1 VYLIFAEIITLGSN
15 ENLITLFSY
24 LCRYAAENGK
34 IPSITEMSDEL
45 GMSVATLREQLEVTR
60 ALGIIESRPRKGIRL
75 LPYSFKHAVVQSVT
89 YAMAIDD
96 SNFQYYSD
104 LRIQIENAYWYRA
117 VCMLEEKDH
126 NALLEILEKANQKLN
141 GDPVQIPHIEHR
153 DLHLSIYK
161 RLDNPF
167 VTGILEAYWDLYESI
182 GLAVYT
188 DLDYLSRVWSYHRR
202 MVDSI
207 ISGEY
212 WIGQKLLLEHMDLLY
227 KRIESKSIH
236 QFE

>member
-1 VYLIFAEIITLGSN
+1 MGKN
-15 ENLITLFSY
+15 EQLITLYSY
-24 LCRYAAENGK
+24 LCQQAAEKGK

-45 GMSVATLREQLEVTR
+45 SISVATLREQLEVTR

-75 LPYSFKHAVVQSVT
+75 LPYSFKPAVVQSVS
-89 YAMAIDD
+89 YAVAVDD
-96 SNFQYYSD
+96 SNFQHYSD

-117 VCMLEEKDH
+117 VSLLEEQDH
-126 NALLEILEKANQKLN
+126 KVLVDILDKADKKLT
-141 GDPVQIPHIEHR
+141 GDPVQIPHLEHR
-153 DLHLSIYK
+153 NLHLTIYK
-161 RLDNPF
+161 RLANPF

-188 DLDYLSRVWSYHRR
+188 DLNYLSRVWSYHRR

-207 ISGEY
+207 TSGEY
-212 WIGQKLLLEHMDLLY
+212 WLGQKVLMEHMDLLY
-227 KRIESKSIH
+227 KRFESKPVV

>member
-1 VYLIFAEIITLGSN
+1 MTLASN
-15 ENLITLFSY
+15 DLLITIYFY
-24 LCRYAAENGK
+24 LCQHSAENGK
-34 IPSITEMSDEL
+34 IPSITAMSDDL
-45 GMSVATLREQLEVTR
+45 GISVATLREQLEVTR

-75 LPYSFKHAVVQSVT
+75 LPYSFKPAVVQSVT
-89 YAMAIDD
+89 YAMKIDD
-96 SNFQYYSD
+96 AYFQYYSD

-117 VCMLEEKDH
+117 VSMLEEQDH
-126 NALLEILEKANQKLN
+126 NDLLEILEKADQKLR

-153 DLHLSIYK
+153 KLHLSIYK

-167 VTGILEAYWDLYESI
+167 VAGILEAYWDLYESI

-188 DLDYLSRVWSYHRR
+188 DLNYLSRVWSYHHR

-212 WIGQKLLLEHMDLLY
+212 WLGQKLLLEHMDLLN
-227 KRIESKSIH
+227 KRYESKSTH
-236 QFE
+236 LFE

>member
-1 VYLIFAEIITLGSN
+1 MASN
-15 ENLITLFSY
+15 ELLIILYSY
-24 LCRYAAENGK
+24 LCQHAKENGK

-45 GMSVATLREQLEVTR
+45 GISVATLREQLEVTR

-75 LPYSFKHAVVQSVT
+75 LPYSFKPAVVQSVT
-89 YAMAIDD
+89 YAVALDD
-96 SNFQYYSD
+96 SNFQSYSD
-104 LRIQIENAYWYRA
+104 LRIQIENAYWYRS
-117 VCMLEEKDH
+117 VCLLEEQDH
-126 NALLEILEKANQKLN
+126 QVLLEILDKAKHKLN
-141 GDPVQIPHIEHR
+141 RNPVQIPHLEHR
-153 DLHLSIYK
+153 NLHLTIYK
-161 RLDNPF
+161 KLDNPF

-212 WIGQKLLLEHMDLLY
+212 WLGQKELMEHMDLLY
-227 KRIESKSIH
+227 KRIESKPIH
-236 QFE
+236 LFE